1 MKIFHCWIPLS
12 PAILSTNLLHDELE
26 CSPVVQHAHE
36 EADEVDDGE
45 GTEEEGKRHHPL
57 IIDLAQDGPHGVG
70 ESVVRVIV
78 EVGLEGFTAGQIGKY
93 KSCPLV
99 GVVQERPH
107 LAAQT
112 LNHLV
117 TQLPS
122 KQQI

>member
-1 MKIFHCWIPLS
+1 M
-12 PAILSTNLLHDELE
+12 STNLLHDELE

-45 GTEEEGKRHHPL
+45 GSEEERQWYYSL
-57 IIDLAQDGPHGVG
+57 VIDLPQDGPDGVS
-70 ESVVRVIV
+70 ERLVRVVV
-78 EVGLEGFTAGQIGKY
+78 EVGLEGFAAGQIVEY
-93 KSCPLV
+93 EARPLV

-122 KQQI
+122 K

>member
-1 MKIFHCWIPLS
+1 MKIFQCWLPLS

-45 GTEEEGKRHHPL
+45 GTEEEGQWHHSL
-57 IIDLAQDGPHGVG
+57 VIDLPQDGPDGVS
-70 ESVVRVIV
+70 ERLVRVVV
-78 EVGLEGFTAGQIGKY
+78 EVGLEGFAAGQIVEY
-93 KSCPLV
+93 KAGPLV

-122 KQQI
+122 K